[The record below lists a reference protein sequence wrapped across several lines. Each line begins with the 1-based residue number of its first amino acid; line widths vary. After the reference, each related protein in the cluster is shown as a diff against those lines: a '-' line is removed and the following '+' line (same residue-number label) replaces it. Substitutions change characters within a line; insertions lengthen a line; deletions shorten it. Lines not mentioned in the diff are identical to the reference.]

1 MDSSQYP
8 GVTLKVV
15 INAVSAK
22 MGGAVTYLTNILR
35 SLPPPESGYEF
46 DVFAPPETAE
56 RQEGLPRN
64 VRLVATSVGQAAWW
78 KRFWWEQVTLRG
90 WLKRRKADVLFST
103 ANFGMF
109 RCPVRQLLL
118 VRNALYFSKIYQ
130 DEFLPRHSLR
140 FQAPF
145 KFRRWLIC
153 RSVRQADVVMT
164 PTQAMLDDLRRF
176 VEVEPWKGLVNPYGA
191 NPTGS
196 FLREAE
202 GEALQSLA
210 GTTSVMRL
218 IYVSLYSEHKNLA
231 TLLRAMPLLNRN
243 GARKFALKTT
253 VNPGWEGGAWT
264 LTHNEDLALAR
275 QPDVAP
281 WVEFLGPLGQQQVQE
296 LYREG
301 DLFVF
306 PSLCESFGHPM
317 VEAMAEGLPIVAS
330 DTPVNREICGG
341 AAIYFQSTSPEELAA
356 QVTRVSADEGLAKK
370 LSALARERATT
381 RFRWDSHVTR
391 VLEATGGLAKP
402 VRKVSL
408 GDPGPHCGQ
417 A

>member
-1 MDSSQYP
+1 VDSSQYP
-8 GVTLKVV
+8 GVTLKIV

-35 SLPPPESGYEF
+35 RLPPPESGYEF
-46 DVFAPPETAE
+46 DVFTPPEAAE
-56 RQEGLPRN
+56 RQEGLPGN
-64 VRLVATSVGQAAWW
+64 VRLVATSIGQAAWW
-78 KRFWWEQVTLRG
+78 KRFWWEQVTLRD

-109 RCPVRQLLL
+109 HCPVRQILL

-140 FQAPF
+140 FQVPF

-176 VEVEPWKGLVNPYGA
+176 VEVEPWKSLVNPYGS

-196 FLREAE
+196 FLREAK
-202 GEALQSLA
+202 GKALQSPA
-210 GTTSVMRL
+210 GTTPVMRL

-231 TLLRAMPLLNRN
+231 TLLRAMPLVNRN
-243 GARKFALKTT
+243 GARKFALQTT

-281 WVEFLGPLGQQQVQE
+281 WVEFLGPLGQQQIQQ

-330 DTPVNREICGG
+330 DTPVNRELCGDAAVYFSPLSAEDLAQQVRALAQAPALLGKLG
-341 AAIYFQSTSPEELAA
+341 AA
-356 QVTRVSADEGLAKK
+356 G
-370 LSALARERATT
+370 RERAAKL
-381 RFRWDSHVTR
+381 FMWDEHAR
-391 VLEATGGLAKP
+391 RILECAGGAKEETPHPLA
-402 VRKVSL
+402 R
-408 GDPGPHCGQ
+408 D
-417 A
+417 

>member
-1 MDSSQYP
+1 
-8 GVTLKVV
+8 LKVV

-35 SLPPPESGYEF
+35 CLPPPESGYEF
-46 DVFAPPETAE
+46 DVFTPPETAE
-56 RQEGLPRN
+56 KQEGLPRN

-78 KRFWWEQVTLRG
+78 KRFWWEQVTLRR
-90 WLKRRKADVLFST
+90 WLKRQKADVLFST

-130 DEFLPRHSLR
+130 DEFLLRHSLR
-140 FQAPF
+140 FQVPF

-153 RSVRQADVVMT
+153 QSVRQADVVMT
-164 PTQAMLDDLRRF
+164 PTQAMLDDLHRF
-176 VEVEPWKGLVNPYGA
+176 VEVEPWKSLVNPYGA
-191 NPTGS
+191 NPTGC
-196 FLREAE
+196 FPPEAE
-202 GEALQSLA
+202 GEAPPSLA
-210 GTTSVMRL
+210 GTTPVMRL

-243 GARKFALKTT
+243 GTRKFALKTT

-264 LTHNEDLALAR
+264 VTHEEDLALAC
-275 QPDVAP
+275 QPEVAP

-301 DLFVF
+301 DLFLF

-317 VEAMAEGLPIVAS
+317 VEAMAQGLPIVAS
-330 DTPVNREICGG
+330 DTPVNRELCGD
-341 AAIYFQSTSPEELAA
+341 AAVYFSP
-356 QVTRVSADEGLAKK
+356 
-370 LSALARERATT
+370 LSAEDLAQQVRALAQDLVLIGKLGAVGRERAATL
-381 RFRWDSHVTR
+381 FRWGGHVQR
-391 VLEATGGLAKP
+391 ILECAGGTKEETPHPLA
-402 VRKVSL
+402 R
-408 GDPGPHCGQ
+408 D
-417 A
+417 

>member
-1 MDSSQYP
+1 MDSSQYL

-35 SLPPPESGYEF
+35 CLPPPESGYEF

-64 VRLVATSVGQAAWW
+64 VRLVATSVRQAAWW

-140 FQAPF
+140 FQVPF

-196 FLREAE
+196 FLREPK

-210 GTTSVMRL
+210 GTTPVMRL

-264 LTHNEDLALAR
+264 VTHKEDLALAR

-296 LYREG
+296 LYGEG

-317 VEAMAEGLPIVAS
+317 VEAMAHGLPILVS
-330 DTPVNREICGG
+330 NTPVNRELCGD
-341 AAIYFQSTSPEELAA
+341 AAVYFSP
-356 QVTRVSADEGLAKK
+356 
-370 LSALARERATT
+370 LSAEDLAQQVRALAQDPALIGKLGAVGRERAATL
-381 RFRWDSHVTR
+381 FVWDGHVQR
-391 VLEATGGLAKP
+391 ILECIGGAKEETPHPLA
-402 VRKVSL
+402 R
-408 GDPGPHCGQ
+408 D
-417 A
+417 

>member
-1 MDSSQYP
+1 MDSSQYL
-8 GVTLKVV
+8 GVTLKIV

-35 SLPPPESGYEF
+35 CLPPPESGYEF
-46 DVFAPPETAE
+46 DVFMPPEAAE

-90 WLKRRKADVLFST
+90 WLKRRKAEVLFST

-140 FQAPF
+140 FQVPF

-176 VEVEPWKGLVNPYGA
+176 VEVDAQKALVNPYGA
-191 NPTGS
+191 VPLDSSSSERTGVKPEP
-196 FLREAE
+196 RARDD
-202 GEALQSLA
+202 
-210 GTTSVMRL
+210 SVVRL
-218 IYVSLYSEHKNLA
+218 IYVSLYSDHKNLA
-231 TLLRAMPLLNRN
+231 TLLRALPLLNRN
-243 GARKFALKTT
+243 GTRKFALKTT
-253 VNPGWEGGAWT
+253 VNPGWEGGDWT
-264 LTHNEDLALAR
+264 VTHKEDLALAR

-317 VEAMAEGLPIVAS
+317 VEAMAHGLPIVAS
-330 DTPVNREICGG
+330 DAPVNREICSE
-341 AAIYFQSTSPEELAA
+341 AAVYFSPSDSEDLARQTRLLAA
-356 QVTRVSADEGLAKK
+356 DAPLRQQ
-370 LSALARERATT
+370 LSARGQERA
-381 RFRWDSHVTR
+381 RIKFRWDAHVRRILDVVSVFGTSSVRGGRLTGRGLTR
-391 VLEATGGLAKP
+391 
-402 VRKVSL
+402 
-408 GDPGPHCGQ
+408 
-417 A
+417 